1 MMEIVLK
8 DTSLSPKVF
17 MQVKWHLW
25 TYPTAS
31 LVVFLDITFCMQ
43 VQRYSLV
50 SYCQSNP
57 SSHQERLVTM
67 VMDYNTGPHACQR
80 KYW

>member
-1 MMEIVLK
+1 
-8 DTSLSPKVF
+8 
-17 MQVKWHLW
+17 MQVKWHLDVS
-25 TYPTAS
+25 YCKSSGILGYDLLHAS
-31 LVVFLDITFCMQ
+31 PKVL
-43 VQRYSLV
+43 LV

-80 KYW
+80 ECW